1 MKKFYLM
8 WLLTILLVGSQIVMA
23 DVVTTTRK
31 IQRIPETSQQQQTR
45 KRVMPKVEQ
54 KITPVTIPATKDT
67 KLSKSVKNCKRY
79 TETLDSTISGVDFNF
94 KISILGWVDNKCRVD
109 FVAQSTGIN
118 QMFSSLY
125 GMDPSM
131 AEITT
136 FEPKVRCEFTK
147 QQLEKVGDSIL
158 QEEERSNGGGR
169 MLKDPTTIPMPSL
182 SNMSGSDL
190 DLMNVITKE
199 QACTILNAPD
209 SNAMFNSLFGY

>member
-31 IQRIPETSQQQQTR
+31 IQRIPETSQQQTR

-54 KITPVTIPATKDT
+54 KITPEMIPVTKDT
-67 KLSKSVKNCKRY
+67 KLSTSVKNCKRY

-109 FVAQSTGIN
+109 FVAKSTGIN
-118 QMFSSLY
+118 QIFSSLY

-131 AEITT
+131 AE
-136 FEPKVRCEFTK
+136 KSDVNLQNNSWK
-147 QQLEKVGDSIL
+147 KLGIL
-158 QEEERSNGGGR
+158 FYRR
-169 MLKDPTTIPMPSL
+169 K
-182 SNMSGSDL
+182 
-190 DLMNVITKE
+190 KE
-199 QACTILNAPD
+199 QMAVVVC
-209 SNAMFNSLFGY
+209 